1 MKNSLKLLDEVLNKK
16 NYTKE
21 DIIYLMSLKK
31 PEYLEKLYKK
41 AYEVK
46 EKYIGKKA
54 DKNRK
59 IYNGMMKTY
68 FYQFMGPKPPRHNNS
83 AGDGR
88 RNTD

>member
-46 EKYIGKKA
+46 EKYIGKVFQSRA
-54 DKNRK
+54 
-59 IYNGMMKTY
+59 
-68 FYQFMGPKPPRHNNS
+68 S
-83 AGDGR
+83 GDFKVVGSS
-88 RNTD
+88 